1 MRTESLIAIGMLGLV
16 MSGEPA
22 KPPAARIVHLDD
34 VTARQKANGRSYEPF
49 LSVPSMS
56 LGQYTLSA
64 GAVDGQE
71 PHDRDEVYYV
81 LEGAATFFA
90 DGKREPVKTGSVIY
104 VRREVEHRVEAIT
117 KDLRLLVVFASEPAS
132 S

>member
-1 MRTESLIAIGMLGLV
+1 MRTAPLIAAGMLGLV
-16 MSGEPA
+16 MSGEPT
-22 KPPAARIVHLDD
+22 KPPASRIVHLDD
-34 VTARQKANGRSYEPF
+34 VTARQKASGRSYESF

-64 GAVDGQE
+64 GAVDGQK

-104 VRREVEHRVEAIT
+104 VRREVEHRFEAIT
-117 KDLRLLVVFASEPAS
+117 EDLRLLVVFASEPGS

>member
-1 MRTESLIAIGMLGLV
+1 MRTESLIAVGMLGLV
-16 MSGEPA
+16 MSGEPT
-22 KPPAARIVHLDD
+22 KPPASRIVHLDD
-34 VTARQKANGRSYEPF
+34 VTARQKASGRSYESF

-90 DGKREPVKTGSVIY
+90 DGKREPVKAGSVIY
-104 VRREVEHRVEAIT
+104 VRRQVEHRFEAIT
-117 KDLRLLVVFASEPAS
+117 EDLSVLVLFSTAESP
-132 S
+132 